1 VLLHRLS
8 LLRLSFRCIQRDLTK
23 TPEANSITELRQEA
37 KRGRENKRR
46 SCLLLSLSCL
56 PPTPSPDLST
66 WTLTRKKKLIRPAPA
81 PEPKPPPRKTHSTST
96 PESGKGKQS
105 RAEKKSRKAMLKL
118 GMRPVPGVVRVTM
131 RRSKNVLFVIQNPD
145 VMKSPA
151 SDSYVIFGEAKIE
164 DAGASQAAQVARQ
177 FAPPAAPATPSPSGS
192 ADAAEASAA
201 AASKADAG
209 AKGAAGKGAAA
220 ADDDGEPVDETGV
233 EAKDVELVMTQASVS
248 RAKAVKA
255 LKESEGDIVSA
266 IMSLTM

>member
-1 VLLHRLS
+1 
-8 LLRLSFRCIQRDLTK
+8 
-23 TPEANSITELRQEA
+23 
-37 KRGRENKRR
+37 
-46 SCLLLSLSCL
+46 
-56 PPTPSPDLST
+56 
-66 WTLTRKKKLIRPAPA
+66 
-81 PEPKPPPRKTHSTST
+81 
-96 PESGKGKQS
+96 
-105 RAEKKSRKAMLKL
+105 MLKL

-164 DAGASQAAQVARQ
+164 DAGASQAAQAARQ
-177 FAPPAAPATPSPSGS
+177 FAPAPPMTPSPSGS
-192 ADAAEASAA
+192 DAAAAAAKEGAPAGKGGAAPAASASAA
-201 AASKADAG
+201 AG
-209 AKGAAGKGAAA
+209 G
-220 ADDDGEPVDETGV
+220 DDDGEPVDETGV

>member
-1 VLLHRLS
+1 
-8 LLRLSFRCIQRDLTK
+8 
-23 TPEANSITELRQEA
+23 
-37 KRGRENKRR
+37 
-46 SCLLLSLSCL
+46 
-56 PPTPSPDLST
+56 
-66 WTLTRKKKLIRPAPA
+66 
-81 PEPKPPPRKTHSTST
+81 
-96 PESGKGKQS
+96 
-105 RAEKKSRKAMLKL
+105 MLKL

-177 FAPPAAPATPSPSGS
+177 FAAPPAPATPSPSG
-192 ADAAEASAA
+192 
-201 AASKADAG
+201 ADAG
-209 AKGAAGKGAAA
+209 ASASKDAGAAKGGNAAA
-220 ADDDGEPVDETGV
+220 AAAAAEEEGEPVDETGV
-233 EAKDVELVMTQASVS
+233 EAKDVELVMTQASVP

>member
-1 VLLHRLS
+1 MIS
-8 LLRLSFRCIQRDLTK
+8 STCSSFSPPL
-23 TPEANSITELRQEA
+23 
-37 KRGRENKRR
+37 
-46 SCLLLSLSCL
+46 L
-56 PPTPSPDLST
+56 PPPLQP
-66 WTLTRKKKLIRPAPA
+66 RPPKKK
-81 PEPKPPPRKTHSTST
+81 EKKGEKPKKLTSSPPLPHKKNPPRPPPSQQIPLSI
-96 PESGKGKQS
+96 ESGRGKQS

-118 GMRPVPGVVRVTM
+118 GMKPVPGVVRVTM

-177 FAPPAAPATPSPSGS
+177 FAPPAAPATPSPSGAS
-192 ADAAEASAA
+192 DAADEASASAGDA
-201 AASKADAG
+201 AAGASKA
-209 AKGAAGKGAAA
+209 AAA
-220 ADDDGEPVDETGV
+220 AADDDDGEPVDETGV

-248 RAKAVKA
+248 RGKAVKA

>member
-1 VLLHRLS
+1 LFAADAVSRPL
-8 LLRLSFRCIQRDLTK
+8 DL
-23 TPEANSITELRQEA
+23 
-37 KRGRENKRR
+37 
-46 SCLLLSLSCL
+46 
-56 PPTPSPDLST
+56 DLNE
-66 WTLTRKKKLIRPAPA
+66 KKKLIRPAPA